1 MTSQEDRTIESS
13 TLEGRNSPPSS
24 LTQVG
29 IVTKYEMINYFRARR
44 FFILLAIALAFSAL
58 FTFLV
63 AHYGLPAGGVLG
75 FYSEWW
81 GNSATYI
88 VIFSAIFFGGD
99 AISGEFQNKTGY
111 FLVGNP
117 IRRSSIYIGKWLA
130 ALSASLI
137 ITAIYA
143 AIAVGNGLYYF
154 GLSLPYQ
161 FGESVIFTVVYL
173 IAALGLTFFFSSLFK
188 NSAYSIIVSAVLLL
202 IVFGIVET
210 LIAVFAHIEPW
221 FLLSYGS
228 EVIGNVLMPTY
239 PAHTITQSGIFGRGG
254 PNAPTFTT
262 YNVTIPEGLA
272 IMLLYFA
279 VTAVLGL
286 VLFEKKEF
294 N

>member
-1 MTSQEDRTIESS
+1 MSQQQQNSMTEVS
-13 TLEGRNSPPSS
+13 LEGNKPPSS

-29 IVTKYEMINYFRARR
+29 IITKYEMSNYFRARR

-63 AHYGLPAGGVLG
+63 AHYGLPPGGVLG

-81 GNSATYI
+81 GTSATYI

-117 IRRSSIYIGKWLA
+117 IRRSSIYIGKWIA

-137 ITAIYA
+137 IFAIYA

-154 GLSLPYQ
+154 GASIPYQ
-161 FGESVIFTVVYL
+161 FEESLVFTLIYL
-173 IAALGLTFFFSSLFK
+173 IAALGLTFFFSSMFK
-188 NSAYSIIVSAVLLL
+188 TSSFSILVSVVLLL
-202 IVFGIVET
+202 FGFSIIET
-210 LIAVFAHIEPW
+210 LLGIFAHIEPW

-228 EVIGNVLMPTY
+228 EIIGDILTVGGY
-239 PAHTITQSGIFGRGG
+239 PAHTSTVNAG
-254 PNAPTFTT
+254 PRFSFTT
-262 YNVTIPEGLA
+262 YNPTVPEGIV
-272 IMLLYFA
+272 IMILYFA

-286 VLFEKKEF
+286 VLFERKEF